1 MLFNALHN
9 LSFFFKNLGLLEFT
23 PIPCS
28 SLSPNLSH
36 LHCKIVYSSAKLL
49 WKVRPETISAS
60 TCFPKLAPFKKQA
73 SPPFRN
79 KTLEAAN
86 QKFCSFHFTAFCF
99 QLLLSL
105 ISHFLLLFSLLP
117 LSFDPSL
124 LWLAELFPWGLHQ
137 GTSFLVLKKQ
147 AAQSWHS
154 PVMSPPSFN
163 QKNFQERKNERKMS
177 YVSNQKP
184 DLIQELYWRNRWFS
198 FHFQAS
204 REPGS
209 HFRAGNF

>member
-1 MLFNALHN
+1 MFFNALRN

-49 WKVRPETISAS
+49 WKVKPETISAS

-124 LWLAELFPWGLHQ
+124 LWLAELFH
-137 GTSFLVLKKQ
+137 
-147 AAQSWHS
+147 
-154 PVMSPPSFN
+154 
-163 QKNFQERKNERKMS
+163 E
-177 YVSNQKP
+177 VS
-184 DLIQELYWRNRWFS
+184 I
-198 FHFQAS
+198 
-204 REPGS
+204 REPVFLYSRNKQHKVGILLS
-209 HFRAGNF
+209 CHLPVLIKKTFKNVKMKGKWVMFPTRSQI